1 MEIRISHLFPEL
13 LNLYGDGGNIICM
26 RKRCEWRGIDVQVQ
40 QVHLGNS
47 VQFSDTDIVF
57 IGGGTDREQK
67 IVCGELLAVKQQLHD
82 YVEAGGVLLA
92 VCGGYQLLGHN
103 YLLGDELVE
112 GVGVIDLKT
121 ERGEGR
127 LIGNVMIQ
135 SDICS
140 MPIVGYEN
148 HGGRTYLGDCEPLGK
163 VISAG
168 GYGNNGKDG
177 CEGVHYKNAIGTY
190 LHGPLLPKNPQVCDY
205 LLKTAL
211 TRKYG
216 NDFDFPELDDTVE
229 NNANLVMQERLK
241 ATAVNK
247 MEVNARGRS

>member
-1 MEIRISHLFPEL
+1 MKLKIAHLYPEL

-26 RKRCEWRGIDVQVQ
+26 QKRCEWRGIEAEVY
-40 QVHLGNS
+40 QVHNGELAD
-47 VQFSDTDIVF
+47 FSDVDIVF

-67 IVCGELLAVKQQLHD
+67 IVCDALLSEKEQLHA

-103 YLLGDELVE
+103 YLLGDELVKGT
-112 GVGVIDLKT
+112 GVVDLKT

-135 SDICS
+135 SDICK

-148 HGGRTYLGDCEPLGK
+148 HGGRTYLGDCHPLGK

-168 GYGNNGKDG
+168 GYGNNGTDG
-177 CEGVHYKNAIGTY
+177 YEGVHYKNVIGTY

-205 LLKTAL
+205 LLHTAL
-211 TRKYG
+211 TRRYG
-216 NDFDFPELDDTVE
+216 EGYDFPALDDTIE
-229 NNANLVMQERLK
+229 NNANQVMQERLK
-241 ATAVNK
+241 ENVVNK
-247 MEVNARGRS
+247 MKVNARGKS

>member
-1 MEIRISHLFPEL
+1 MEIRIAHLFPEL
-13 LNLYGDGGNIICM
+13 LNLYGDGGNIICIQ
-26 RKRCEWRGIDVQVQ
+26 KRCDWRGIFVKVDQIHAGDSVDF
-40 QVHLGNS
+40 GN
-47 VQFSDTDIVF
+47 TDIIFV
-57 IGGGTDREQK
+57 GGGTDREQK
-67 IVCGELLAVKQQLHD
+67 IVCSELLAVKQQLHD

-127 LIGNVMIQ
+127 LIGNVMIE
-135 SDICS
+135 SDICK

-148 HGGRTYLGDCEPLGK
+148 HGGRTYLGDCKPLGK
-163 VISAG
+163 VTSAG
-168 GYGNNGKDG
+168 GYGNNGTDG
-177 CEGVHYKNAIGTY
+177 YEGVHYKNVIGTY

-211 TRKYG
+211 ARRYG
-216 NDFDFPELDDTVE
+216 SEFDFPELDDTIE
-229 NNANLVMQERLK
+229 NNANLVMQERLR
-241 ATAVNK
+241 ANVVNK
-247 MEVNARGRS
+247 VQVSARGRS

>member
-1 MEIRISHLFPEL
+1 MEIQIAHFFPEL

-26 RKRCEWRGIDVQVQ
+26 QKRCEWRGIDARVT
-40 QVHLGNS
+40 QVHCGDAVDLS
-47 VQFSDTDIVF
+47 HTDIVF

-67 IVCGELLAVKQQLHD
+67 IVCKELLAVKEQLCS

-177 CEGVHYKNAIGTY
+177 HEGVHYKNVIGTY

-211 TRKYG
+211 SHRYG
-216 NDFDFPELDDTVE
+216 NDFDFPELDDAVE
-229 NNANLVMQERLK
+229 NQANQVMQERLR
-241 ATAVNK
+241 ATVANK
-247 MEVNARGRS
+247 MQVNTHGKS